1 MHRVVWSSCLALLAA
16 GSLMAQTPPAP
27 PGPPA
32 PPPAPPAARP
42 PAAPPRSTGGLRIA
56 FIRSQEILQRTP
68 GFAAAESTLS
78 REIAGFRAEVE
89 KLQKQLDSATS
100 AYDQQAIAL
109 SPAAKQT
116 KQRELQQLAQRFQQR
131 SGQLQD
137 QAAQRQQELLAPI
150 NSRIRAIIE
159 GIRAEENYSLIFDVD
174 APGNTLVAADPGLNI
189 TQRVI
194 QRLQGSQ

>member
-1 MHRVVWSSCLALLAA
+1 MQRVVWSCLVLVAA
-16 GSLMAQTPPAP
+16 GSLAAQTPPAP
-27 PGPPA
+27 APPPA
-32 PPPAPPAARP
+32 PPPAPTAAP
-42 PAAPPRSTGGLRIA
+42 SAPPRSSSALPKIA
-56 FIRSQEILQRTP
+56 FIRSQEILSRTP
-68 GFAAAESTLS
+68 GFATAESTLS

-89 KLQKQLDSATS
+89 KLQRQLDSATS

-150 NSRIRAIIE
+150 NARIRAIID
-159 GIRAEENYSLIFDVD
+159 GIRAEENYSVIFDVD
-174 APGNTLVAADPGLNI
+174 APGGMLVAADPALNI
-189 TQRVI
+189 TARVI